1 MASAFPVLA
10 ILVIVVGLMAVA
22 WLATP
27 KGPQQTLVRTA
38 VLLSLTCC
46 YLMWMATYMA
56 QLHPLIAPKKALFT
70 E

>member
-10 ILVIVVGLMAVA
+10 ILVIAAGLMVIA

-27 KGPQQTLVRTA
+27 KGPQQTLIRTA

-46 YLMWMATYMA
+46 YLMWMVTYMA
-56 QLHPLIAPKKALFT
+56 QLHPLIAPKRSLL